1 MKRILVLFVAA
12 TFLGPLS
19 NGPVL
24 AEDTKEAAK
33 KEVESKPL
41 ELPKGLKGISVGGTY
56 FLEYYNKDY
65 EDDTK
70 NDDFSSFT
78 VQRAYITLKK
88 KFTPWFSSRV
98 TADITYDSKR
108 GAVGADAKEIG
119 WEFRLKYAYGK
130 FDVKKLGR
138 SDVRL
143 ESEFGLVHCVSDDYD
158 TALWPYRAQGKHFL
172 DRHSIMSSADY
183 GTNVR
188 LTFGDMDKE
197 FKKKV
202 SKKYAGK
209 WGGIW
214 AGVYN
219 GAGYGHKEENDDKAF
234 EVLAYMRPFNM
245 IDLLKGLRI
254 GYHALRGE
262 SDTLLTGGGPKE
274 YPEWEIDQF
283 LASYQHE
290 YFTVMGQWYSGKSED
305 RSSDNNDRDGYNI
318 AAFVKMPFH
327 KKLRIFARYD
337 VYDKDN
343 NRDNYDE
350 NTKIYGVSYDLD
362 KGIMAWAGLE
372 DKEYDSG
379 LNKNDYKLTQVGL
392 AIKL

>member
-1 MKRILVLFVAA
+1 LA
-12 TFLGPLS
+12 TW
-19 NGPVL
+19 
-24 AEDTKEAAK
+24 TK
-33 KEVESKPL
+33 
-41 ELPKGLKGISVGGTY
+41 
-56 FLEYYNKDY
+56 
-65 EDDTK
+65 
-70 NDDFSSFT
+70 SS
-78 VQRAYITLKK
+78 RK
-88 KFTPWFSSRV
+88 KFR
-98 TADITYDSKR
+98 
-108 GAVGADAKEIG
+108 
-119 WEFRLKYAYGK
+119 
-130 FDVKKLGR
+130 
-138 SDVRL
+138 
-143 ESEFGLVHCVSDDYD
+143 
-158 TALWPYRAQGKHFL
+158 
-172 DRHSIMSSADY
+172 
-183 GTNVR
+183 
-188 LTFGDMDKE
+188 
-197 FKKKV
+197 
-202 SKKYAGK
+202 
-209 WGGIW
+209 